1 ACDEVRNYA
10 DVLDA
15 EFTETEEIEL
25 KLLER
30 FSSINLFLTENK
42 PAKQELHPVPQLGQH
57 EVNQQPIPPDDQ
69 QAPVQQLV
77 PPPTPQVVPPPT
89 PQVVPPPTPQV
100 ALPPTPQVVPPP
112 TPQVVPPPTPQV
124 VPPPTPQVVPPPTPQ
139 IVLPPTP
146 QVVPP
151 STPQVAPPV
160 PTFQV
165 AFQPPVQQFDQP
177 ANAPV
182 PQVEVTQNNF
192 LNNSIPTAHISG
204 MNPQYTQFNSVQLP
218 RIDLPVYSGE
228 YTGWAEFWDM
238 FNAAVGL
245 NPQLSPIIKFAYLKR
260 SLEGEALEVITG
272 LDLTI

>member
-1 ACDEVRNYA
+1 ILNKAIDRLNKVVTQLNIALTLAEDRIQYFEVTDNKSEVYRLIKVSILALDNRISTLQRACDEVRNYA

-15 EFTETEEIEL
+15 EFTETEENEL

-42 PAKQELHPVPQLGQH
+42 PAKQEIHPVPQLGQH

-69 QAPVQQLV
+69 QAPVQQFVL
-77 PPPTPQVVPPPT
+77 PPTPQVVPPPT

-100 ALPPTPQVVPPP
+100 A
-112 TPQVVPPPTPQV
+112 
-124 VPPPTPQVVPPPTPQ
+124 
-139 IVLPPTP
+139 
-146 QVVPP
+146 PP

-192 LNNSIPTAHISG
+192 LNNSIPTAHI
-204 MNPQYTQFNSVQLP
+204 QV
-218 RIDLPVYSGE
+218 
-228 YTGWAEFWDM
+228 
-238 FNAAVGL
+238 
-245 NPQLSPIIKFAYLKR
+245 
-260 SLEGEALEVITG
+260 
-272 LDLTI
+272 